1 MSLFCADAAW
11 NYFCHDLLVYTSEG
25 RSVASMP
32 FYSRSDG
39 PLYRLGFCIYDENDS
54 DIIISA
60 VGGVSGHFTLF
71 MMSVAISRP

>member
-1 MSLFCADAAW
+1 
-11 NYFCHDLLVYTSEG
+11 
-25 RSVASMP
+25 MP